1 MSEKDNNNQTNQQNI
16 IRTNMINSNYSAIPI
31 NTHVPMESIPISF
44 TPILFTPNSNVSEYI
59 TTQQCVDLNRNII
72 NNGVNN
78 NRVMMYPINTNQM
91 PPQSVQRTRIQGY
104 LDIIPTNDGSPPIIQ
119 FYSNNYIPLRL
130 KVADQIQPH
139 YFSNKNT
146 SNEEKKDDHTDA
158 SHYSINQHVVSL
170 PQQQY
175 SISQQVPVVFTQS
188 QPQPQPQLKPK
199 PQSQIQKTQSQIQ
212 KPQPQPQ
219 IQKDNVK
226 EEVKDKYVDRDVN
239 IVPPPIQIHPKN
251 LKQNLNQSTPK
262 PNLDKIPTPLTV

>member
-1 MSEKDNNNQTNQQNI
+1 
-16 IRTNMINSNYSAIPI
+16 MINSNYSAIPI

-72 NNGVNN
+72 NNSINN
-78 NRVMMYPINTNQM
+78 NRVMMYPVNTNQM

-158 SHYSINQHVVSL
+158 SHYPINQHVVSL

-175 SISQQVPVVFTQS
+175 SISQQIPVFTQS
-188 QPQPQPQLKPK
+188 QPQLQPQPQLKPK

-212 KPQPQPQ
+212 KPQPQIQPQIQ

-226 EEVKDKYVDRDVN
+226 VEEGKKDKYVDRDVN
-239 IVPPPIQIHPKN
+239 IAPPPIQIHPKN
-251 LKQNLNQSTPK
+251 LKQNLNQSTTK
-262 PNLDKIPTPLTV
+262 QNLDKIPTPLTV